1 MLKSPVL
8 LDYRYFH
15 AFAGKLSSWQV
26 GKICWTTLWKQLSPP
41 RLCKEMLPPRPHHRF
56 FREKYI
62 LVRQVYRSK

>member
-26 GKICWTTLWKQLSPP
+26 GKTCWSTPWNN
-41 RLCKEMLPPRPHHRF
+41 
-56 FREKYI
+56 
-62 LVRQVYRSK
+62 